1 MEREE
6 LLGQVNSAL
15 ETEGRTLTLSEE
27 TINGELDDALEDVT
41 DDAQVDETFV
51 KRLVKR
57 LTRMDGNLHK
67 DVSTQVKAYKKPH
80 PAPKTTAGKT
90 AGNAAGTTA
99 VNEDEDEPAWAKK
112 LNARLDAMEQSQKTA
127 KEAEVKNATLKEVK
141 KGLKTKFQEANLDV
155 NDYFLNQALRELK
168 LPELEEGE
176 SYDVDDLV
184 NKSEK
189 LYHKHL
195 KAAGLD
201 KKDSDKPR
209 FGSRAGAGGKGETA
223 ADRFFNR
230 KGKKEGWKK

>member
-67 DVSTQVKAYKKPH
+67 DVSTQVKAYKKTH
-80 PAPKTTAGKT
+80 PAPKKGSTTTSQGGEN
-90 AGNAAGTTA
+90 GNSE
-99 VNEDEDEPAWAKK
+99 EDVPDYIKK
-112 LNARLDAMEQSQKTA
+112 LNARLDAFEQSQKTA